1 MLFDFYKFCTWS
13 VTKKELIKS
22 IYIALNKKIR
32 LVKSTWVYFKN
43 EFSDVIYS
51 NFTFFYPRVPILS
64 FLTSWQVCRSAKNL
78 TFKNSDRIMKLVNFA
93 ILLCRENIH
102 LVKSFFEEQMHHGM
116 NAIHGSIL
124 QKLRDYAVWT
134 GFDKLFKI
142 AKLFGFF
149 EFLFSM
155 MSFEIIAIK

>member
-13 VTKKELIKS
+13 VTKKKSIKS

-51 NFTFFYPRVPILS
+51 NFTFFYPRVPILP
-64 FLTSWQVCRSAKNL
+64 FLTSWHVCRSAKNL
-78 TFKNSDRIMKLVNFA
+78 TFKNSDRIIKLVNFA

-102 LVKSFFEEQMHHGM
+102 LVKSFFEEQYASRNERDSWIDSTKIEG
-116 NAIHGSIL
+116 
-124 QKLRDYAVWT
+124 LRDMNR
-134 GFDKLFKI
+134 I
-142 AKLFGFF
+142 RQ
-149 EFLFSM
+149 
-155 MSFEIIAIK
+155 II